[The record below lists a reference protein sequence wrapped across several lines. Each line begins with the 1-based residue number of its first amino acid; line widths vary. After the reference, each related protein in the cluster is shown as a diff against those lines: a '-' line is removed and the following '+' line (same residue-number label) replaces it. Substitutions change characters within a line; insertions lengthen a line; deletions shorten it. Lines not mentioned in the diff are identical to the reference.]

1 MGSKDEGGNI
11 VFETL
16 ERLSSS
22 IFINREVLRP
32 DYIPDYLPHR
42 ETEIRRLTEVLA
54 PSLRG
59 ERPSNVFIYG
69 LTGTGKTAVVKYVLK
84 KMREY
89 SDSRSSRSL
98 CYAYINCRQED
109 TTYRI
114 LTDLVL
120 ALGGRVPFTGL
131 STAEVFSRFKT
142 FLERSGNLLITVLDE
157 VDFLVKKRGD
167 DLLYR
172 LTRVNSGLKQSRV
185 SLIGI
190 TNDVRFMETLDPRVR
205 SSLGEIEIV
214 FSPYN
219 ADQLRDILADR
230 AANAFK
236 LKALDEGVID
246 YCASVAAREH
256 GDARRALDLLRV
268 SGEIAEREGRK
279 LVSVEDVKKAREEI
293 ERDMVVDV
301 VKTLPYHGKLV
312 LLVIALAGGSFE
324 STGDLYMKYREL
336 ARGLG
341 VEPVTQ
347 RRVSDIL
354 SELDMLGIVTAKVI
368 NRGRYGKTRKVVL
381 NVEPKA
387 LIKVFS
393 NDPRISWVFKNSR
406 DR

>member
-1 MGSKDEGGNI
+1 LGSKGMGSDI

-16 ERLSSS
+16 EKLSSS
-22 IFINREVLRP
+22 IFLNREVLRP

-42 ETEIRRLTEVLA
+42 HEEIRRLTEVLA
-54 PSLRG
+54 PALRG

-69 LTGTGKTAVVKYVLK
+69 LTGTGKTAVVKYVLRK
-84 KMREY
+84 LQEY
-89 SDSRSSRSL
+89 SRSKGLGSL
-98 CYAYINCRQED
+98 NYAYVNCRQED

-131 STAEVFSRFKT
+131 STAEVFSRFKSI
-142 FLERSGNLLITVLDE
+142 LERSGNLLIAVLDE

-167 DLLYR
+167 ELLYR
-172 LTRVNSGLKQSRV
+172 LTRVNSELKRGKV
-185 SLIGI
+185 SLVGI

-205 SSLGEIEIV
+205 SSLGEIEMV

-219 ADQLRDILADR
+219 ADQLRDILAER
-230 AANAFK
+230 ASLAFRPNA
-236 LKALDEGVID
+236 LGDGVID

-268 SGEIAEREGRK
+268 SGEIAEREGK
-279 LVSVEDVKKAREEI
+279 EVVTVEDVRRARDEI

-324 STGDLYMKYREL
+324 STGDLYIKYREL

-341 VEPVTQ
+341 AEPVTQ

-387 LIKVFS
+387 LIKVLS
-393 NDPRISWVFKNSR
+393 NDPRISWVFKNNR